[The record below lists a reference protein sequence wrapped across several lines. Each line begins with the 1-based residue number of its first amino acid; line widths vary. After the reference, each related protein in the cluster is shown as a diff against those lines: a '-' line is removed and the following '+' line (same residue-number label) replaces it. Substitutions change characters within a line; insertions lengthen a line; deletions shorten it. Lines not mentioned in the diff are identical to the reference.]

1 MTGGGGV
8 VAGGFFFAL
17 VFLCGFFPFSTFPA
31 LERAFPGE
39 RPLSAVVLLVV
50 VVGVGVDVVPAVVV
64 LFVEAVGFGFD
75 GAGLVEV
82 EVGVEVEVEVVG
94 AWVVVVTVRA
104 GVVAATGG
112 QVWETLTIGSWTGRG
127 SEFGFVP
134 GATPWNVNCWPP
146 ATVITTVQPSADAL
160 GIAPK
165 PNTATRQNK
174 VTAAI
179 DRLRLLNTVA
189 YSSRG
194 VPLVNSSQLRSQIGF
209 EGRYLL
215 PPSFAIR
222 NRRCL
227 GCLFGYQRVVTLVTT
242 VQATMSIGTIPW
254 AL

>member
-1 MTGGGGV
+1 
-8 VAGGFFFAL
+8 
-17 VFLCGFFPFSTFPA
+17 
-31 LERAFPGE
+31 
-39 RPLSAVVLLVV
+39 VL
-50 VVGVGVDVVPAVVV
+50 VGVGVDVVRVVV

-75 GAGLVEV
+75 GACLVEV

-112 QVWETLTIGSWTGRG
+112 HVWETLTIGSWTGRRVLG
-127 SEFGFVP
+127 SVP
-134 GATPWNVNCWPP
+134 GATFWNVYCLPP
-146 ATVITTVQPSADAL
+146 TTVMTTVQPSADAL

-227 GCLFGYQRVVTLVTT
+227 GCLFGYQRVVTLATT